1 MASRQTQKRPG
12 GETMASKD
20 TMTLNMGPQHPAT
33 HGVLRIE
40 LDLDGETV
48 IEARPVIGYLHTG
61 IEKNM
66 EAKTY
71 TQALTMTDRM
81 DYLAPMSNNLVYV
94 SAVEKLMELEIPPR
108 AEYIRVIM
116 TELTRLNSHLV
127 WVGTHAIDIGAMSML
142 LYAFREREKITQMY
156 EFVSG
161 VRMMSSYFRVGG
173 IAQDVPKGFED
184 RVNDIL
190 KVLPGKINEYEGLLT
205 ENKIWRNRT
214 IGVGTISAEDAIDA
228 GLSGPSLRG
237 SGVSWDLRKSKPY
250 SYYDKFEF
258 DIPIGKNGDVFDRYT
273 VRLEEM
279 RQSLR
284 IIRQA
289 LDGLPDGPVM
299 TSDRKVTPPP
309 KAEVLTGMEQL
320 IHHFKLV
327 VHGFQPPP
335 GDVYFAIESPKGEIG
350 CYLVSDGT
358 KKPYRVHFRPPSFVN
373 ISAFNKLVAGRMVAD
388 VIACIGSIDIVLG
401 EIDR

>member
-1 MASRQTQKRPG
+1 MAKR
-12 GETMASKD
+12 ETM
-20 TMTLNMGPQHPAT
+20 TINMGPQHPAT

-40 LDLDGETV
+40 LDLDGETIV
-48 IEARPVIGYLHTG
+48 DARPIVGYLHTG
-61 IEKNM
+61 IEKTM

-94 SAVEKLMELEIPPR
+94 GAVEKLMEVDVPPR
-108 AEYIRVIM
+108 AEYVRVIM
-116 TELTRLNSHLV
+116 TELTRLASHLV
-127 WVGTHAIDIGAMSML
+127 WLGTHAIDIGAMSML
-142 LYAFREREKITQMY
+142 LYCFREREKIVQMY

-173 IAQDVPKGFED
+173 LAQDIPAGFD
-184 RVNDIL
+184 KRVQDIL
-190 KVLPGKINEYEGLLT
+190 DTFPARIDEYEGLLT
-205 ENKIWRNRT
+205 NNRIWLNRT
-214 IGVGTISAEDAIDA
+214 VGVGTISAEDAIDA

-237 SGVSWDLRKSKPY
+237 SGVAWDIRKSNPY

-258 DIPIGKNGDVFDRYT
+258 DIPVGKNGDVFDRYK

-284 IIRQA
+284 IVTQA
-289 LDGLPDGPVM
+289 VGGIPEGPFITTDKKISLPSKKE
-299 TSDRKVTPPP
+299 T
-309 KAEVLTGMEQL
+309 LQGMEQL
-320 IHHFKLV
+320 IHHFKIV
-327 VHGFQPPP
+327 VHGFTPPK

-373 ISAFNKLVAGRMVAD
+373 ISALPQLVRGRMVAD

>member
-1 MASRQTQKRPG
+1 VAAR
-12 GETMASKD
+12 ETM
-20 TMTLNMGPQHPAT
+20 MLNMGPQHPAT

-40 LDLDGETV
+40 LELDGETV
-48 IEARPVIGYLHTG
+48 VEARPIIGYLHTG

-71 TQALTMTDRM
+71 LQALTMTDRM
-81 DYLAPMSNNLVYV
+81 DYLAPLSNNLVYIG
-94 SAVEKLMELEIPPR
+94 ALEKLMEIEVPPR
-108 AEYIRVIM
+108 AEYIRVIL

-161 VRMMSSYFRVGG
+161 VRMMASYFRLGG
-173 IAQDVPKGFED
+173 LAQDVPQGFEE
-184 RVNDIL
+184 RVRDIL
-190 KVLPGKINEYEGLLT
+190 DTLPAKINEYEGLLT
-205 ENKIWRNRT
+205 QNKIWRNRT
-214 IGVGTISAEDAIDA
+214 IGVGVISVDDAIDA

-237 SGVSWDLRKSKPY
+237 SGLAWDIRKSNPY

-258 DIPIGKNGDVFDRYT
+258 DIPVGKNGDCYDRYL

-289 LDGLPDGPVM
+289 IDGLPGGPV
-299 TSDRKVTPPP
+299 RVENGKVTPPP
-309 KAEVLTGMEQL
+309 KIEVLTGMEQL

-327 VHGFQPPP
+327 VHGILPPV

-350 CYLVSDGT
+350 CYLVSDGS

-388 VIACIGSIDIVLG
+388 VIACIGSLDIVLG

>member
-1 MASRQTQKRPG
+1 MAKR
-12 GETMASKD
+12 ETM
-20 TMTLNMGPQHPAT
+20 TINMGPQHPAT

-40 LDLDGETV
+40 LDLEGETV
-48 IEARPVIGYLHTG
+48 IDARPVVGYLHTG

-66 EAKTY
+66 ESKTY

-94 SAVEKLMELEIPPR
+94 GAIEKLMEVEVPPR
-108 AEYIRVIM
+108 AEYVRVLM
-116 TELTRLNSHLV
+116 TELTRIASHLV
-127 WVGTHAIDIGAMSML
+127 WLGTHAIDIGAMSML
-142 LYAFREREKITQMY
+142 LYCFREREKIVQMY

-173 IAQDVPKGFED
+173 LA
-184 RVNDIL
+184 NDIPAGFDKRVKDIL
-190 KVLPGKINEYEGLLT
+190 DTFPSKIEEYEGLLT
-205 ENKIWRNRT
+205 NNRIWLNRT
-214 IGVGTISAEDAIDA
+214 VGVGTISAEDAIDA
-228 GLSGPSLRG
+228 GLSGPTLRG
-237 SGVSWDLRKSKPY
+237 SGVAWDIRKSNPY

-258 DIPIGKNGDVFDRYT
+258 DIPTGKNGDVFDRYK

-284 IIRQA
+284 IVAQA
-289 LDGLPDGPVM
+289 VDGIPDGPHI
-299 TSDRKVTPPP
+299 TTDKKISLPP
-309 KAEVLTGMEQL
+309 KNETLQGMEQL
-320 IHHFKLV
+320 IHHFKIV
-327 VHGFQPPP
+327 VHGFTPPE

-350 CYLVSDGT
+350 CYIVSDGT
-358 KKPYRVHFRPPSFVN
+358 KNPYRVHFRPPSFVN
-373 ISAFNKLVAGRMVAD
+373 ISALPILVKGQMVAD

>member
-1 MASRQTQKRPG
+1 MADR
-12 GETMASKD
+12 E

-40 LDLDGETV
+40 LDLQGETV
-48 IEARPVIGYLHTG
+48 IEARPIIGYLHTG

-81 DYLAPMSNNLVYV
+81 DYLAPLSNNLVYIQ
-94 SAVEKLMELEIPPR
+94 AVEKLMQLEVPIR

-127 WVGTHAIDIGAMSML
+127 WLGTHALDIGAMSML
-142 LYAFREREKITQMY
+142 LYCFREREKITQMY

-161 VRMMSSYFRVGG
+161 VRMMASYFRVGG
-173 IAQDVPKGFED
+173 LTNDVPRGFEE
-184 RVNDIL
+184 RVKDIL
-190 KVLPGKINEYEGLLT
+190 DTFPGKIDEYEGLLT
-205 ENKIWRNRT
+205 QNRIWRNRT
-214 IGVGTISAEDAIDA
+214 IGVGVISAEDAVDA
-228 GLSGPSLRG
+228 GLSGPNLRG
-237 SGVSWDLRKSKPY
+237 SGVAWDIRKSNPY
-250 SYYDKFEF
+250 SIYDKFDF
-258 DIPIGKNGDVFDRYT
+258 IIPTGKNGDCYDRYL

-284 IIRQA
+284 IIKQA
-289 LDGLPDGPVM
+289 LDGLPNGAVKSD
-299 TSDRKVTPPP
+299 DRKISPPP
-309 KAEVLTGMEQL
+309 KPEVLTGMEQL

-327 VHGFQPPP
+327 VHGIHPPP
-335 GDVYFAIESPKGEIG
+335 GDVYHSIESPKGEIG
-350 CYLVSDGT
+350 CYLVSDGS

-373 ISAFNKLVAGRMVAD
+373 ISGFNKLVAGRMVAD

>member
-1 MASRQTQKRPG
+1 MAKR
-12 GETMASKD
+12 ETMV
-20 TMTLNMGPQHPAT
+20 MNMGPQHPAT
-33 HGVLRIE
+33 HGVLRVE
-40 LDLDGETV
+40 LELDGETV
-48 IEARPVIGYLHTG
+48 VDARPLIGYLHTG

-94 SAVEKLMELEIPPR
+94 GAIEKLMEVEVPPR
-108 AEYIRVIM
+108 AEYVRVIM
-116 TELTRLNSHLV
+116 TELTRVASHLV
-127 WVGTHAIDIGAMSML
+127 WLGTHAIDLGAMSML
-142 LYAFREREKITQMY
+142 LYCFREREKIVQMY

-173 IAQDVPKGFED
+173 LAEDIPAGFDE
-184 RVNDIL
+184 RVKDIL
-190 KVLPGKINEYEGLLT
+190 DTFPAKIKEYEGLLT
-205 ENKIWRNRT
+205 NNKIWRNRT

-228 GLSGPSLRG
+228 GLSGPNLRG
-237 SGVSWDLRKSKPY
+237 SGVAWDMRKSNPY

-258 DIPIGKNGDVFDRYT
+258 DIPTGKNGDVYDRYL
-273 VRLEEM
+273 VRLEE
-279 RQSLR
+279 
-284 IIRQA
+284 IRQA
-289 LDGLPDGPVM
+289 LRIVGQAVEGIPEGPHI
-299 TSDRKVTPPP
+299 TDDRKIALPPRE
-309 KAEVLTGMEQL
+309 EVLKGMEQL
-320 IHHFKLV
+320 IHHFKIV

-350 CYLVSDGT
+350 CYIVSDGS

-373 ISAFNKLVAGRMVAD
+373 ISALPKLVIGRMVAD
-388 VIACIGSIDIVLG
+388 VVACIGSLDIVLG

>member
-1 MASRQTQKRPG
+1 MPVRK
-12 GETMASKD
+12 TMV
-20 TMTLNMGPQHPAT
+20 LNMGPQHPAT
-33 HGVLRIE
+33 HGVLRVKLE
-40 LDLDGETV
+40 LDGETIV
-48 IEARPVIGYLHTG
+48 NAEPIIGYLHTG

-94 SAVEKLMELEIPPR
+94 GAVEKLMQVEVPPR
-108 AEYIRVIM
+108 AEYVRVIL

-127 WVGTHAIDIGAMSML
+127 WLGTHALDIGAMSMA
-142 LYAFREREKITQMY
+142 LYCFREREKITQMY

-173 IAQDVPKGFED
+173 LAQDVPAGFD
-184 RVNDIL
+184 KRVYDIL
-190 KVLPGKINEYEGLLT
+190 NVFPAKIDEYEGLLT
-205 ENKIWRNRT
+205 ENKIWRMRT
-214 IGVGTISAEDAIDA
+214 IGVGTISKEDAIDI
-228 GLSGPSLRG
+228 GLSGPALRAC
-237 SGVSWDLRKSKPY
+237 GVAWDLRKSNPY
-250 SYYDKFEF
+250 SYYDKFQF
-258 DIPIGKNGDVFDRYT
+258 DIPTAQNGDVFDRYM
-273 VRLEEM
+273 VRVEEM
-279 RQSLR
+279 RQALR

-289 LDGLPDGPVM
+289 IDGLPTGPYI
-299 TSDRKVTPPP
+299 TADRKIAPPP
-309 KAEVLTGMEQL
+309 KAEVLKGMEQL

-350 CYLVSDGT
+350 CYLVSDGS

-373 ISAFNKLVAGRMVAD
+373 ISALPKLVIGRMVAD

-401 EIDR
+401 EVDR

>member
-1 MASRQTQKRPG
+1 MANR
-12 GETMASKD
+12 ETMSIN
-20 TMTLNMGPQHPAT
+20 LGPQHPAT

-40 LDLDGETV
+40 LEIDGETIV
-48 IEARPVIGYLHTG
+48 NARPIIGYLHTG

-94 SAVEKLMELEIPPR
+94 GAVEKLMEVEVPSR
-108 AEYIRVIM
+108 AEYVRVIM
-116 TELTRLNSHLV
+116 TELTRIASHLV
-127 WVGTHAIDIGAMSML
+127 WLGTHAIDIGAMSML
-142 LYAFREREKITQMY
+142 LYCFREREKIVQMY

-173 IAQDVPKGFED
+173 LANDIPAGFET
-184 RVNDIL
+184 RVKDIL
-190 KVLPGKINEYEGLLT
+190 DSFPAKIDEYEGLLT
-205 ENKIWRNRT
+205 NNRIWLNRT
-214 IGVGTISAEDAIDA
+214 VGVGAISAEDAIDA
-228 GLSGPSLRG
+228 GLTGPSLRA
-237 SGVSWDLRKSKPY
+237 SGISWDIRKSNPY

-258 DIPIGKNGDVFDRYT
+258 DIPTGKKGDVYDRYK

-284 IIRQA
+284 IVSQA
-289 LDGLPDGPVM
+289 VGGIPEGPYKTADKRISLP
-299 TSDRKVTPPP
+299 SRKET
-309 KAEVLTGMEQL
+309 LQGMEQL
-320 IHHFKLV
+320 IHHFKIV
-327 VHGFQPPP
+327 VHGFEPPE
-335 GDVYFAIESPKGEIG
+335 GDVYFSIESPKGEIG
-350 CYLVSDGT
+350 CYIVSDGT
-358 KKPYRVHFRPPSFVN
+358 KRPYRVHFRPPSFVN
-373 ISAFNKLVAGRMVAD
+373 ISALSRLVKGRMVAD

>member
-1 MASRQTQKRPG
+1 MANR
-12 GETMASKD
+12 E

-33 HGVLRIE
+33 HGVLRIVLE
-40 LDLDGETV
+40 LDGET
-48 IEARPVIGYLHTG
+48 IISAKPVVGYLHTG

-71 TQALTMTDRM
+71 TQAITMTDRM

-94 SAVEKLMELEIPPR
+94 GAVEKLMEIEVPSR
-108 AEYIRVIM
+108 AQYIRVIM
-116 TELTRLNSHLV
+116 TELTRLASHLV
-127 WVGTHAIDIGAMSML
+127 WLGTHAIDIGAMSML
-142 LYAFREREKITQMY
+142 LYCFREREKVLQMY

-173 IAQDVPKGFED
+173 LAKDAPSGFD
-184 RVNDIL
+184 LRVRDIL
-190 KVLPGKINEYEGLLT
+190 DSFPAKIDEYEGLLT
-205 ENKIWRNRT
+205 NNRIWRSRT
-214 IGVGTISAEDAIDA
+214 IGVGVISADEAIDA

-237 SGVSWDLRKSKPY
+237 SGVAWDLRKSNPY
-250 SYYDKFEF
+250 SSYDKFEF
-258 DIPIGKNGDVFDRYT
+258 DIPTGKNGDVFDRYL
-273 VRLEEM
+273 VRLGEM

-289 LDGLPDGPVM
+289 LDGLPEGP
-299 TSDRKVTPPP
+299 TASPNRKITPPL
-309 KAEVLTGMEQL
+309 KSEVFQGMEQL
-320 IHHFKLV
+320 IHHFKLQ
-327 VHGFQPPP
+327 VHGFEPPP
-335 GDVYFAIESPKGEIG
+335 GDVYFSIESPKGEIG
-350 CYLVSDGT
+350 CYLVSDGS

-373 ISAFNKLVAGRMVAD
+373 ISAFHRLVVGRMVAD

>member
-1 MASRQTQKRPG
+1 VANR
-12 GETMASKD
+12 E

-40 LDLDGETV
+40 LELDGETV
-48 IEARPVIGYLHTG
+48 VEARPIIGYLHTG

-81 DYLAPMSNNLVYV
+81 DYLAPLSNNLVYV
-94 SAVEKLMELEIPPR
+94 GAIEKLMEIEIPAR

-127 WVGTHAIDIGAMSML
+127 WLGTHAIDIGAMSML
-142 LYAFREREKITQMY
+142 LYCFREREKITQMY

-161 VRMMSSYFRVGG
+161 VRMMASYFRVGG
-173 IAQDVPKGFED
+173 LTQDVPAGFEE
-184 RVNDIL
+184 RVREIL
-190 KVLPGKINEYEGLLT
+190 NTFPSKIDEYEGLLT
-205 ENKIWRNRT
+205 QNKIWRNRT
-214 IGVGTISAEDAIDA
+214 IGVGVISSEDAIDA

-237 SGVSWDLRKSKPY
+237 SGVAWDLRKSNPY

-258 DIPIGKNGDVFDRYT
+258 DIPVGEKGDCYDRYL
-273 VRLEEM
+273 VRLAEM

-284 IIRQA
+284 IIEQA
-289 LDGLPDGPVM
+289 ISGLPEGPVR
-299 TSDRKVTPPP
+299 SADRKITPPS
-309 KAEVLTGMEQL
+309 KEEVLTVMEQL

-327 VHGFQPPP
+327 VHGFQPPV
-335 GDVYFAIESPKGEIG
+335 GDVYFAVESPKGEIG

>member
-1 MASRQTQKRPG
+1 MAKR
-12 GETMASKD
+12 ETMV
-20 TMTLNMGPQHPAT
+20 MNMGPQHPAT

-40 LDLDGETV
+40 LELDGETV
-48 IEARPVIGYLHTG
+48 INARPLIGYLHTG

-94 SAVEKLMELEIPPR
+94 GAIEKLMEIEIPPR
-108 AEYIRVIM
+108 AEYVRVIM
-116 TELTRLNSHLV
+116 TELTRLASHLV
-127 WVGTHAIDIGAMSML
+127 WLGTHAIDMGAMSML
-142 LYAFREREKITQMY
+142 LYCFREREKIVQMY

-173 IAQDVPKGFED
+173 LA
-184 RVNDIL
+184 NDIPAGFDKRVKDIL
-190 KVLPGKINEYEGLLT
+190 DTFPAKINEYEGLLT
-205 ENKIWRNRT
+205 NNKIWRNRT

-228 GLSGPSLRG
+228 GLSGPNLRG
-237 SGVSWDLRKSKPY
+237 SGVAWDIRKSNPY

-258 DIPIGKNGDVFDRYT
+258 DIPTGKNCDVYDRYL

-284 IIRQA
+284 IVGQA
-289 LDGLPDGPVM
+289 VKGIPEGPHI
-299 TSDRKVTPPP
+299 TSDRKIALPP
-309 KAEVLTGMEQL
+309 KEEVLKGMEQL
-320 IHHFKLV
+320 IHHFKIV
-327 VHGFQPPP
+327 IHGFQPPP

-350 CYLVSDGT
+350 CYIVSDGT

-373 ISAFNKLVAGRMVAD
+373 ISSIPKLVIGRMVAD
-388 VIACIGSIDIVLG
+388 VVACIGSLDIVLG

>member
-1 MASRQTQKRPG
+1 MAKR
-12 GETMASKD
+12 ETMI
-20 TMTLNMGPQHPAT
+20 MNMGPQHPAT

-40 LDLDGETV
+40 LELEGETV
-48 IEARPVIGYLHTG
+48 VDARPLIGYLHTG

-71 TQALTMTDRM
+71 TQALTMTDRI

-94 SAVEKLMELEIPPR
+94 GAIEKLMEVEVPPR
-108 AEYIRVIM
+108 AEYVRVIM
-116 TELTRLNSHLV
+116 TELTRVASHLV
-127 WVGTHAIDIGAMSML
+127 WLGTHAIDMGAMSML
-142 LYAFREREKITQMY
+142 LYCFREREKIVQMY

-173 IAQDVPKGFED
+173 LADDIPAGFD
-184 RVNDIL
+184 KRVKDIL
-190 KVLPGKINEYEGLLT
+190 DTFPARINEYEGLLT
-205 ENKIWRNRT
+205 NNKIWRNRT
-214 IGVGTISAEDAIDA
+214 VGVGTISAEDAIDA
-228 GLSGPSLRG
+228 GLSGPNLRG
-237 SGVSWDLRKSKPY
+237 SGVAWDIRKSNPY

-258 DIPIGKNGDVFDRYT
+258 DIPTGKNGDVYDRYL

-279 RQSLR
+279 RQALR
-284 IIRQA
+284 IVGQA
-289 LDGLPDGPVM
+289 VEGIPEGPHI
-299 TSDRKVTPPP
+299 TGDRKIAPPSRE
-309 KAEVLTGMEQL
+309 EVLKGMEQL
-320 IHHFKLV
+320 IHHFKIV

-350 CYLVSDGT
+350 CYIVSDGT

-373 ISAFNKLVAGRMVAD
+373 ISVLPKLVIGGMVAD
-388 VIACIGSIDIVLG
+388 VVACIGSLDIVLG

>member
-1 MASRQTQKRPG
+1 MAAR
-12 GETMASKD
+12 ETM
-20 TMTLNMGPQHPAT
+20 TINMGPQHPAT

-40 LDLDGETV
+40 LDLEGETV
-48 IEARPVIGYLHTG
+48 IQARPIIGYLHTG

-81 DYLAPMSNNLVYV
+81 DYLAPLSNNLVYV
-94 SAVEKLMELEIPPR
+94 GAIEKLMKVEVPIR
-108 AEYIRVIM
+108 AQYIRVIL

-127 WVGTHAIDIGAMSML
+127 WLGTHALDIGAMSML
-142 LYAFREREKITQMY
+142 LYCFREREKITQMY

-161 VRMMSSYFRVGG
+161 VRMMASYFRVGG
-173 IAQDVPKGFED
+173 LAQDVPSGFEE
-184 RVNDIL
+184 RVEDIL
-190 KVLPGKINEYEGLLT
+190 KTFPGKINEYEGLLT
-205 ENKIWRNRT
+205 DNRIWRNRT

-228 GLSGPSLRG
+228 GLSGPNLRG
-237 SGVSWDLRKSKPY
+237 SGVQWDIRKSNPY
-250 SYYDKFEF
+250 SSYDKFDF
-258 DIPIGKNGDVFDRYT
+258 VVPTGKNGDVFDRYM
-273 VRLEEM
+273 VRLVEM

-289 LDGLPDGPVM
+289 LDSLPNGPVM
-299 TSDRKVTPPP
+299 TSDRKIAPPP
-309 KAEVLTGMEQL
+309 KEEVLKGMEQL

-327 VHGFQPPP
+327 VHGFMPPP
-335 GDVYFAIESPKGEIG
+335 GEVYFAIESPKGEIG
-350 CYLVSDGT
+350 CYLVSDGS

-373 ISAFNKLVAGRMVAD
+373 ISALNKLVAGRFVAD

>member
-1 MASRQTQKRPG
+1 MPER
-12 GETMASKD
+12 D
-20 TMTLNMGPQHPAT
+20 TMVLNMGPQHPAT
-33 HGVLRIE
+33 HGVLRVE
-40 LDLDGETV
+40 LKLEGETV
-48 IEARPVIGYLHTG
+48 LDARPIIGYLHTG

-94 SAVEKLMELEIPPR
+94 GAVEKLMQVEVPPR
-108 AEYIRVIM
+108 AEYVRVIM
-116 TELTRLNSHLV
+116 TELTRIASHLV
-127 WVGTHAIDIGAMSML
+127 WLGTHAIDIGAMSML
-142 LYAFREREKITQMY
+142 LYCFREREKIVQMY

-173 IAQDVPKGFED
+173 LALDIPVGFD
-184 RVNDIL
+184 TRVKEIL
-190 KVLPGKINEYEGLLT
+190 DTFPAKINEYEGLLT
-205 ENKIWRNRT
+205 NNKIWRNRT
-214 IGVGTISAEDAIDA
+214 IGVGTISAEDAIDV

-237 SGVSWDLRKSKPY
+237 SGVAWDIRKSNPY

-258 DIPIGKNGDVFDRYT
+258 DIPTGKNGDVFDRYK

-284 IIRQA
+284 IVGQA
-289 LDGLPDGPVM
+289 VDGIPEGPFR
-299 TSDRKVTPPP
+299 TEDRKIAMPP
-309 KAEVLTGMEQL
+309 KEEVLKGMEQL
-320 IHHFKLV
+320 IHHFKIV
-327 VHGFQPPP
+327 VHGYQPPE

-350 CYLVSDGT
+350 CYIVSDGT

-373 ISAFNKLVAGRMVAD
+373 ISALPKLVIGRMVAD
-388 VIACIGSIDIVLG
+388 VVACIGSLDIVLG

>member
-1 MASRQTQKRPG
+1 MPAKTRH
-12 GETMASKD
+12 MV
-20 TMTLNMGPQHPAT
+20 LNMGPQHPAT
-33 HGVLRIE
+33 HGVLRLVLE
-40 LDLDGETV
+40 LDGETV
-48 IEARPVIGYLHTG
+48 INAVPKIGYLHTG
-61 IEKNM
+61 IEKTM

-94 SAVEKLMELEIPPR
+94 GAIEKLMQVEIPPR
-108 AEYIRVIM
+108 AEYVRVIM
-116 TELTRLNSHLV
+116 TELTRVASHLV
-127 WVGTHAIDIGAMSML
+127 WLGTHAIDIGAMSML
-142 LYAFREREKITQMY
+142 LYCFREREKVLQMY

-173 IAQDVPKGFED
+173 LA
-184 RVNDIL
+184 NDIPAGFDKRVKDIL
-190 KVLPGKINEYEGLLT
+190 DTFPAKFDEYEGLLT
-205 ENKIWRNRT
+205 NNRIWRKRT
-214 IGVGTISAEDAIDA
+214 VGVGVISAEDAINA
-228 GLSGPSLRG
+228 GFSGPNLRG
-237 SGVSWDLRKSKPY
+237 SGVAWDLRKSNPY

-258 DIPIGKNGDVFDRYT
+258 DIPTEKTCDVFGRYK

-284 IIRQA
+284 IVAQA
-289 LDGLPDGPVM
+289 VGGIPEGPYI
-299 TSDRKVTPPP
+299 TEDRKIAMPP
-309 KAEVLTGMEQL
+309 KDEALKGMEQL
-320 IHHFKLV
+320 IHKFKLV
-327 VHGFQPPP
+327 VHGFQPPA

-350 CYLVSDGT
+350 CYIVSDGT

-373 ISAFNKLVAGRMVAD
+373 ISALNKLVKGRMISD

>member
-1 MASRQTQKRPG
+1 MAAR
-12 GETMASKD
+12 ETM
-20 TMTLNMGPQHPAT
+20 MLNMGPQHPAT

-40 LDLDGETV
+40 LELDGETV
-48 IEARPVIGYLHTG
+48 VEARPVIGYLHTG

-66 EAKTY
+66 EDKTY
-71 TQALTMTDRM
+71 LQALTMTDRM
-81 DYLAPMSNNLVYV
+81 DYLAPLSNNLVYIG
-94 SAVEKLMELEIPPR
+94 ALEKLMEIEVPPR
-108 AEYIRVIM
+108 AEYIRVIL
-116 TELTRLNSHLV
+116 TELTRINSHLV

-161 VRMMSSYFRVGG
+161 VRMMASYFRLGG
-173 IAQDVPKGFED
+173 LTQDVPSGFEE
-184 RVNDIL
+184 RVRDIL
-190 KVLPGKINEYEGLLT
+190 DTLPAKIDEYEGLLT

-214 IGVGTISAEDAIDA
+214 IGVGVISADDAVDA

-237 SGVSWDLRKSKPY
+237 SGLAWDIRKSNPY

-258 DIPIGKNGDVFDRYT
+258 DIAVGKNGDCYDRYL

-289 LDGLPDGPVM
+289 IDGLPGGPV
-299 TSDRKVTPPP
+299 RVENGKVTPPP
-309 KAEVLTGMEQL
+309 KIEVLTGMEQL

-327 VHGFQPPP
+327 VHGILPPV

-350 CYLVSDGT
+350 CYLVSDGS

-373 ISAFNKLVAGRMVAD
+373 ISAFNKLVAGRMIAD
-388 VIACIGSIDIVLG
+388 VIACIGSLDIVLG

>member
-1 MASRQTQKRPG
+1 MAKR
-12 GETMASKD
+12 ETMI
-20 TMTLNMGPQHPAT
+20 LNMGPQHPAT

-40 LDLDGETV
+40 LELDGETV
-48 IEARPVIGYLHTG
+48 IEARPIIGYLHTG

-71 TQALTMTDRM
+71 LQALTMTDRM
-81 DYLAPMSNNLVYV
+81 DYLAPLSNNLVYV
-94 SAVEKLMELEIPPR
+94 GAIEKLMQIEVPPR
-108 AEYIRVIM
+108 AEYIRVIL

-127 WVGTHAIDIGAMSML
+127 WIGTHAIDLGAMSML

-161 VRMMSSYFRVGG
+161 VRMMASYFRVGG
-173 IAQDVPKGFED
+173 LAQDVPVGFD
-184 RVNDIL
+184 KRVRDIL
-190 KVLPGKINEYEGLLT
+190 DTFPAKIDEYEGLLT
-205 ENKIWRNRT
+205 DNKIWRNRT
-214 IGVGTISAEDAIDA
+214 TGVGTITIDDAIDA
-228 GLSGPSLRG
+228 GLSGPSIRG
-237 SGVSWDLRKSKPY
+237 SGLAWDVRKSNPY

-258 DIPIGKNGDVFDRYT
+258 DIPIGKNGDCYDRYI

-289 LDGLPDGPVM
+289 VDGLPDGPVRID
-299 TSDRKVTPPP
+299 DRKITPPP
-309 KAEVLTGMEQL
+309 KIEVLTGMEQL

-327 VHGFQPPP
+327 VHGFQPPV
-335 GDVYFAIESPKGEIG
+335 GDVYFPIESPKGEIG

-358 KKPYRVHFRPPSFVN
+358 KKPYRVHFRPPSFIN

-388 VIACIGSIDIVLG
+388 VVACIGSLDIVLG

>member
-1 MASRQTQKRPG
+1 MADR
-12 GETMASKD
+12 E

-40 LDLDGETV
+40 LDLEGETV
-48 IEARPVIGYLHTG
+48 IEARPIVGYLHTG

-81 DYLAPMSNNLVYV
+81 DYLAPLSNNLVYV
-94 SAVEKLMELEIPPR
+94 QAIEKLMEVEVPIR
-108 AEYIRVIM
+108 AEYIRIIM

-127 WVGTHAIDIGAMSML
+127 WLGTHALDIGAMSML
-142 LYAFREREKITQMY
+142 LYCFREREKITQMY

-161 VRMMSSYFRVGG
+161 VRMMASYFRVGG
-173 IAQDVPKGFED
+173 LTNDVPEGFEA
-184 RVNDIL
+184 RVKDIL
-190 KVLPGKINEYEGLLT
+190 DTFPARIDEYEGLLT

-214 IGVGTISAEDAIDA
+214 IGVGVISAEDAIDA
-228 GLSGPSLRG
+228 GFSGPNLRG
-237 SGVSWDLRKSKPY
+237 SGVAWDLRKSKPY
-250 SYYDKFEF
+250 SIYDKFDF
-258 DIPIGKNGDVFDRYT
+258 IIAAGKNGDCYDRYL

-289 LDGLPDGPVM
+289 LDGLPEGP
-299 TSDRKVTPPP
+299 TKSSDRKISPPT
-309 KAEVLTGMEQL
+309 KYEVLTGMEQL

-327 VHGFQPPP
+327 VHGFLPPV
-335 GDVYFAIESPKGEIG
+335 GDVYHSIESPKGEIG
-350 CYLVSDGT
+350 CYLVSDGS

-373 ISAFNKLVAGRMVAD
+373 ISAFNKLVAGRMLAD

>member
-1 MASRQTQKRPG
+1 MANK
-12 GETMASKD
+12 E

-48 IEARPVIGYLHTG
+48 IEARPIIGYLHTG

-66 EAKTY
+66 EVKTY

-94 SAVEKLMELEIPPR
+94 GAIEKLMEIEVPLR
-108 AEYIRVIM
+108 AEYIRIIM
-116 TELTRLNSHLV
+116 TELTRISSHLV
-127 WVGTHAIDIGAMSML
+127 WLGTHGIDIGAMSML
-142 LYAFREREKITQMY
+142 LYCFREREKIIQIY

-161 VRMMSSYFRVGG
+161 ARMMSSYFRVGG
-173 IAQDVPKGFED
+173 ITQDVPKGFET
-184 RVNDIL
+184 RVQDIL
-190 KVLPGKINEYEGLLT
+190 DTFPSKMDEYEGLLT
-205 ENKIWRNRT
+205 ENQIWRGRT
-214 IGVGTISAEDAIDA
+214 IGVGVISAEEAIDA

-237 SGVSWDLRKSKPY
+237 SGIPWDIRKSNPY
-250 SYYDKFEF
+250 SLYDKFEF
-258 DIPIGKNGDVFDRYT
+258 DIPTGKNGDCYDRYL

-289 LDGLPDGPVM
+289 LEGLPDGPTM
-299 TSDRKVTPPP
+299 TSDRKIAPPS
-309 KAEVLTGMEQL
+309 KFEVLTGMEQL

-327 VHGFQPPP
+327 VHGFQPPA
-335 GDVYFAIESPKGEIG
+335 GDVYFSIESPKGEIG

-388 VIACIGSIDIVLG
+388 VIACIGSLDIILG